1 MIHPFPVM
9 MVVALATILVIATV
23 RDALDLS
30 RLVRAIAAIFS
41 SQVVVGISNDYHD
54 RWLDAQGQPWKPL
67 ASGVVKPNEARGLI
81 AIAFISMLIFGISL
95 GLIVFLLVLLGTFA
109 GLLYN
114 FWLRDTPFS
123 WFPYVLGFVTLPIAI
138 WVAMEHFDV
147 RQLGLIPIGLPLLFS
162 VHLAQTL
169 PDNETDI
176 ALGVRGFAVTI
187 GRARGVIVVWVAL
200 VSAQI
205 VALASAAWI
214 QLNLEILVAAI
225 SISFAFVVASIWL
238 YHRQPTSTTLR
249 IVFRLIAPSAVI
261 LIAGW
266 LIAL

>member
-1 MIHPFPVM
+1 MSFMRRLQGYWLMIHPFPVM

-30 RLVRAIAAIFS
+30 RLVRSIAAIFS

-54 RWLDAQGQPWKPL
+54 RWLDAQG
-67 ASGVVKPNEARGLI
+67 RGLI

-187 GRARGVIVVWVAL
+187 GRARGVIVVWVAM

-214 QLNLEILVAAI
+214 RLNLEILVAAI